1 MSDRSTALYD
11 DLSVAPDPDFE
22 RALRS
27 LLEANLRAVRTR
39 TRTVPLDVDIELDV
53 TRSPDP
59 MPSRRDERGRS
70 RRAVFAVAAAIV
82 ASVAVGVVVDQ
93 LIVDDSTDPPA
104 LTVPTPTTGP
114 VSIPAPTTVAAT
126 TTTEPSFT
134 SDDVAAIKTL
144 LWDTDVD
151 IAGYSH
157 PGGNR
162 PARLDGATAELLP
175 ACRPFTASVFESD
188 QRPAAIT
195 SREFTSQEDNFLLVL
210 QYVAVLPT
218 VEQAAAMLDGMQD
231 PAFLAECVP
240 AYRASV
246 PTLCCEDLP
255 YWTPV
260 FDGDEL
266 QAPTIEVEA
275 DDVWTRRWMG
285 SWNGEN
291 DAAVYG
297 PQDMVFAAVR
307 VGRIVT
313 LVNVALT
320 NSDDAT
326 QRASLDDFE
335 RIVQRA
341 AARAADGQAVS

>member
-1 MSDRSTALYD
+1 VSDRSTAQYD
-11 DLSVAPDPDFE
+11 DLSVAPDPNFE

-27 LLEANLRAVRTR
+27 LLDANLRAVRTQ
-39 TRTVPLDVDIELDV
+39 TRPVPVDIDIELDV
-53 TRSPDP
+53 RRSPEP

-70 RRAVFAVAAAIV
+70 RRAVFAMAAAIV

-93 LIVDDSTDPPA
+93 LVVDDSTDPPA
-104 LTVPTPTTGP
+104 LTVPTPTTTP
-114 VSIPAPTTVAAT
+114 ATIPTPTTVGST
-126 TTTEPSFT
+126 TSTEPSFT
-134 SDDVAAIKTL
+134 ADDVVAIKSL
-144 LWDTDVD
+144 LWDNDLD
-151 IAGYSH
+151 ISGYSH
-157 PGGNR
+157 PAGGNR
-162 PARLDGATAELLP
+162 PARLDGATAEQLP
-175 ACRPFTASVFESD
+175 ACRPFVASVFESD

-195 SREFTSQEDNFLLVL
+195 HREFISQEDNFLLVL
-210 QYVAVLPT
+210 QYVAVFPK
-218 VEQAAAMLDGMQD
+218 VEQATAMIDGMQE

-246 PTLCCEDLP
+246 PTVCCEDLP

-260 FDGDEL
+260 FEGDEL
-266 QAPTIEVEA
+266 QAPTIDVEA

-285 SWNGEN
+285 SWSGEN

-313 LVNVALT
+313 LVNVSLANDGT
-320 NSDDAT
+320 H
-326 QRASLDDFE
+326 RASLDDFE

-341 AARAADGQAVS
+341 AARAAGAQAVS